1 MINIFLLNILTLCIM
16 KNAIITGTSS
26 GLGFELVNKFIAEN
40 YNIISLSRST
50 CSIKSS
56 LVEHCNFDITNPKSI
71 SELKKLIQSKYK
83 TIDILI
89 NNAGM
94 LINKPF
100 VELSKKEFISVYDVN
115 FFGVIELIQG
125 ILPFFKSKSQIINI
139 SSIGG
144 INGTNKF
151 KGLSAY
157 SSSKGALNIL
167 TEVLAEEFKETGPVI
182 NSLCLGSVQTKML
195 EQAFPGYK
203 AQVQPREMA
212 NFIYDFSQ
220 SGGKVFNGKII
231 PISLLDT

>member
-1 MINIFLLNILTLCIM
+1 M

-115 FFGVIELIQG
+115 FFGVIELIKG

>member
-1 MINIFLLNILTLCIM
+1 M
-16 KNAIITGTSS
+16 KNVIITGTSS

>member
-1 MINIFLLNILTLCIM
+1 M

-100 VELSKKEFISVYDVN
+100 IELSKKEFISVYDVN
-115 FFGVIELIQG
+115 FFGVIELIKG

>member
-1 MINIFLLNILTLCIM
+1 M
-16 KNAIITGTSS
+16 KNVIITGTSS

-115 FFGVIELIQG
+115 FFGVIELIKG

>member
-1 MINIFLLNILTLCIM
+1 M
-16 KNAIITGTSS
+16 KNVIITGTSS

-40 YNIISLSRST
+40 YNIISLSRSA

>member
-1 MINIFLLNILTLCIM
+1 M
-16 KNAIITGTSS
+16 KNAVITGTSS
-26 GLGFELVNKFIAEN
+26 GLGFELVKKFITEN
-40 YNIISLSRST
+40 YNIISLSRSP
-50 CSIKSS
+50 CSIKSN
-56 LVEHCNFDITNPKSI
+56 LVKHFNFDITNSKSI
-71 SELKKLIQSKYK
+71 SELQKLIQSKYK

-100 VELSKKEFISVYDVN
+100 VELSKEEFISVYDVN
-115 FFGVIELIQG
+115 FFGVIELIRE
-125 ILPFFKSKSQIINI
+125 ILPFLNSKSQIINI

-144 INGTNKF
+144 INGTSKF

-167 TEVLAEEFKETGPVI
+167 TEVLAEEFKENGPVI

-195 EQAFPGYK
+195 EKAFPGYK
-203 AQVQPREMA
+203 AQVQPNEMA

-220 SGGKVFNGKII
+220 SGGKVFNGKVI
-231 PISLLDT
+231 PVSLLDT